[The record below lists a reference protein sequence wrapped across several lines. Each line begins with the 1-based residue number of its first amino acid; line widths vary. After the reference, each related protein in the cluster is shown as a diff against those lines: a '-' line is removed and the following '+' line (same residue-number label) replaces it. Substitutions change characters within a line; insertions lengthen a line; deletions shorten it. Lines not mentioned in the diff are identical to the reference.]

1 MKKNVMMRVA
11 SVLLVAVMLTTC
23 VISGTFAKYV
33 TDGTATDSARV
44 AKWGWGDTTIAID
57 LFDDVYGTSVKS
69 ADGADVIAPGTAKS
83 AAIVWTADESFA
95 PEVDYTL
102 SFKVADTTDIPEIL
116 EAELDWTLKIDDGD
130 PQSFTTFTA
139 LKNALEAKTYSYKVT
154 GNVPV
159 VKIEIGWSWA
169 FNGGDDA
176 ADTYLGNMDPLA
188 SLTIA
193 VTMTA
198 TQVD

>member
-1 MKKNVMMRVA
+1 MKKNRMMRMA
-11 SVLLVAVMLTTC
+11 AVLLVCVLLTTS
-23 VISGTFAKYV
+23 VISGTFAKY
-33 TDGTATDSARV
+33 TSEATGTATARV

-57 LFDDVYGTSVKS
+57 LFDDEYDNSVDS
-69 ADGADVIAPGTAKS
+69 ADDANVIAPGTAKS

-116 EAELDWTLKIDDGD
+116 EAELDWTLKIDGEA
-130 PQSFTTFTA
+130 QSFTTFTA
-139 LKNALEAKTYSYKVT
+139 LKNALEAKTYS
-154 GNVPV
+154 GNAADEAPV
-159 VKIEIGWSWA
+159 VNIEIGWSWA

>member
-1 MKKNVMMRVA
+1 MKKNRMMRMA
-11 SVLLVAVMLTTC
+11 AVLLVCVLLTTS
-23 VISGTFAKYV
+23 VISGTFAKY
-33 TDGTATDSARV
+33 TSEATGTATARV
-44 AKWGWGDTTIAID
+44 AKWGWGETTIAID
-57 LFDDVYGTSVKS
+57 LFDDVYGTSVDS
-69 ADGADVIAPGTAKS
+69 ADDANVIAPGTAKT

-116 EAELDWTLKIDDGD
+116 EAELDWTLKIDGVA
-130 PQSFTTFTA
+130 QSFTTFTA
-139 LKNALEAKTYSYKVT
+139 LKNALEAKTYP
-154 GNVPV
+154 GNADDDAPDVN
-159 VKIEIGWSWA
+159 IEIGWSWA